1 MHFGMGGCQSVDIFL
16 LLPPRAGGFDSLFGP
31 GSSEPPDVSPPDG
44 TTPPSYAAKFHV
56 CPHPLGTLSKFTL
69 GQLSSTCGPNDIL
82 RIGEGVKVG
91 KGAGSWLKGTCVSN

>member
-16 LLPPRAGGFDSLFGP
+16 LLPPRAGAFDSLFGP

-44 TTPPSYAAKFHV
+44 TTPPSYPAKFHV

-69 GQLSSTCGPNDIL
+69 GQLSSTCGPIDVL
-82 RIGEGVKVG
+82 RIGGWVEWARELGHGRKEHV
-91 KGAGSWLKGTCVSN
+91 